1 MHRSGT
7 SPAPE
12 AQGQHIDHGGGT
24 GPLGPG
30 LAPLT
35 TSEDSLTSRYDE
47 RLQQDLDDIRS
58 RLKEVGDQVRHN
70 LRHAV
75 QALVLVDRRL
85 ANETIIKDRA
95 VNEDLKEL
103 DHVCHLFVVRHLP
116 SAGHLRFV
124 SAVLRLSVAL
134 ERTGD
139 YATTISRQALALSE
153 KPPGAVRR
161 DVEMMGEQAVKAVAV
176 SMEAFLEG
184 DVEKANLG
192 LGIASQVAAS
202 YKHAFRDLIAAAESD
217 RRPVRDAFALLL
229 VLRLLNRAADQADN
243 ACELTIFAVTGERKE
258 AKRYRI
264 LFVDEDNGMMSKLAE
279 IAAFASYP
287 EAGRFTSAG
296 FKPAKGFAPA
306 LTQFCEDRGID
317 LESDGKP
324 ASLED
329 ALDTSRHYHVVVGV
343 GVDPAERMGDIPF
356 RTVILEWDLEEDG
369 ITSTSPAEDA
379 YRALVYR
386 VRDLM
391 NTLGIRDHE

>member
-1 MHRSGT
+1 M
-7 SPAPE
+7 
-12 AQGQHIDHGGGT
+12 
-24 GPLGPG
+24 
-30 LAPLT
+30 
-35 TSEDSLTSRYDE
+35 TSRYDE

-75 QALVLVDRRL
+75 QALVEMDRRL

-103 DHVCHLFVVRHLP
+103 DHDCHLFVVRHLP

-153 KPPGAVRR
+153 RPPGAVRG
-161 DVEMMGEQAVKAVAV
+161 DVEMMGEQAVRAVAV

-192 LGIASQVAAS
+192 LGIASQVATS
-202 YKHAFRDLIAAAESD
+202 YRNAFRDLIAAAEAD
-217 RRPVRDAFALLL
+217 RRPVRDLFGLLL

-258 AKRYRI
+258 TKRYRI
-264 LFVDEDNGMMSKLAE
+264 LFVDEHNAMMSKLAE
-279 IAAFASYP
+279 VAARASYP
-287 EAGRFTSAG
+287 DAGRFASAG
-296 FKPAKGFAPA
+296 FEPAETFAPA
-306 LTQFCEDRGID
+306 LSQFCEDRGMS
-317 LESDGKP
+317 LETSEAP
-324 ASLED
+324 ASLEE
-329 ALDTSRHYHVVVGV
+329 ALDTSRHYHVIVGV
-343 GVDPAERMGDIPF
+343 GVDPAKRMENVPF
-356 RTVILEWDLEEDG
+356 RTVILEWDLGEDG
-369 ITSTSPAEDA
+369 ITPTSTAEDA
-379 YRALVYR
+379 YRALGYR

-391 NTLGIRDHE
+391 TTLGVRDHE